1 MLADLYWGR
10 MSSMLVGDRHLGRT
24 RMLKTLAL
32 ILAASSVVGLVLPAK
47 AATGTRLASGALV
60 SDQLIVPVQQRGPG
74 SGSGRGTGPGT
85 GQGGC
90 PERCRTVVVPGSGR
104 GPQEVC
110 ERPEPQCETIIE
122 PGSGKGPQRVCRCP

>member
-1 MLADLYWGR
+1 MI
-10 MSSMLVGDRHLGRT
+10 
-24 RMLKTLAL
+24 KTLAL
-32 ILAASSVVGLVLPAK
+32 ILTAGSVAGLVFPAK
-47 AATGTRLASGALV
+47 VAIASRLDLGALV
-60 SDQLIVPVQQRGPG
+60 SDQPIVRVQQRGPGTG

-85 GQGGC
+85 GEGGC

-110 ERPEPQCETIIE
+110 ERPEPQCETVIE